1 VGTGAK
7 LVAPS
12 QPPTSDVTASPDC
25 KVPATNGSLVT
36 AVLLVHVHVDPEP
49 FTADTRALTCLP
61 TVAFVRAKTAVVAL
75 EIVEHPA
82 GKMLEAD
89 ATSLVHANH

>member
-1 VGTGAK
+1 M
-7 LVAPS
+7 
-12 QPPTSDVTASPDC
+12 
-25 KVPATNGSLVT
+25 
-36 AVLLVHVHVDPEP
+36 LLVHVHVDPEA

-61 TVAFVRAKTAVVAL
+61 TVAFVRAKTAVVAP

-82 GKMLEAD
+82 GKKLEAD